1 MSIIANTYTGYAAK
15 GIRED
20 LANVIHNIDPEDTP
34 FMSNV
39 SKGSMKTTFTEWQQ
53 DSLKTPVSTNAQLE
67 GDDITSFPAATPT
80 IRVGNYA
87 QIARALVIISDT
99 LEVVDKAGR
108 KGELAYQLAI
118 NGASVKRDMETGL
131 LANQPADGGST
142 VAARKTAGML
152 AWVKTNVDK
161 EATGV
166 NPIYTNLPNNAR
178 TDSGSPRAFTEAQFK
193 TVVRLM
199 WDNGGTP
206 KILMVGSANKQLVS
220 ATFTGIATRT
230 LQLTSAQVTAVIG
243 AVDVYVSDFGKI
255 AVVPNRLQ
263 RARDAWVLDPSGI
276 SVLYLRPFSTV
287 ALGKTGDAEKRMIRV
302 EYCLKVNHEKQQGL
316 VADLT

>member
-1 MSIIANTYTGYAAK
+1 MSIIANTYTGYSAK

-20 LANVIHNIDPEDTP
+20 LANVIYNIDPEETP

-39 SKGSMKTTFTEWQQ
+39 SRGTMKTTFTEWQQ
-53 DSLKTPVSTNAQLE
+53 DSLQAPSSTNAQLE
-67 GDDITSFPAATPT
+67 GDDIAAFPAAIPS

-87 QIARALVIISDT
+87 QIARKLVIISDT

-118 NGASVKRDMETGL
+118 NGASLKRDLEKGMLE
-131 LANQPADGGST
+131 NQVADGGST
-142 VAARKTAGML
+142 VVARKTAGMV
-152 AWVKTNVDK
+152 AWVKTNTSFGAGGVDP
-161 EATGV
+161 V
-166 NPIYTNLPNNAR
+166 YTNLPNNAR
-178 TDSGSPRAFTEAQFK
+178 TDGTQRAFVEADFK
-193 TVVRLM
+193 TVVRKM
-199 WDNGGTP
+199 FDNGGTP
-206 KILMVGSANKQLVS
+206 KLLMVGSSNKQVVS

-230 LQLTSAQVTAVIG
+230 LQMTSAEVTAVIG

-255 AVVPNRLQ
+255 AVAPNRFQ

-276 SVLYLRPFSTV
+276 SVLYLRPFNTV
-287 ALGKTGDAEKRMIRV
+287 ELAKTGDAEKRMIRV

-316 VADLT
+316 IADLN

>member
-1 MSIIANTYTGYAAK
+1 MSIFANTYTGYSAK

-20 LANVIHNIDPEDTP
+20 LANVIYNIDPEETP

-39 SKGSMKTTFTEWQQ
+39 SRGTMKTTFTEWQQ
-53 DSLKTPVSTNAQLE
+53 DSLKTPSSTNAQLE
-67 GDDITSFPAATPT
+67 GDDITSFPAATPSV
-80 IRVGNYA
+80 RVGNYA

-118 NGASVKRDMETGL
+118 NGASLKRDLEKGMLE
-131 LANQPADGGST
+131 NQVADGGST
-142 VAARKTAGML
+142 TVARKTAGMA
-152 AWVKTNVDK
+152 AWVKSNVSFG
-161 EATGV
+161 ATGV
-166 NPIYTNLPNNAR
+166 NPVYTNLPNNAR
-178 TDSGSPRAFTEAQFK
+178 TDGTQRTFAEADFK

-206 KILMVGSANKQLVS
+206 KILMVGSSNKQAVS
-220 ATFTGIATRT
+220 ATFNGIATRT
-230 LQLTSAQVTAVIG
+230 LQMTSAEVTAVIG

-263 RARDAWVLDPSGI
+263 RARDGWVLDPSGI
-276 SVLYLRPFSTV
+276 SVLYLRPFNTV
-287 ALGKTGDAEKRMIRV
+287 ALAKTGDAEKRMIRV